1 MTVRGTAIKAALSQY
16 DSILTSLEE
25 MAAAGSST
33 SARANGLHERF
44 EKGRIVLGLLM
55 ASEVIEELECLN
67 KSLQKRT
74 ATIAGMRCS
83 IECVRSTLQLKRNE
97 ERFYQM
103 FDKAA
108 KMVNSLGIE
117 PIQIP
122 HQRWPPKRYAGGAS
136 QHTPKS
142 PEEHYRAEFYRV
154 LDSVDVQFQE
164 RFNQP
169 DLGVLQKLEE
179 ILLTEE
185 VDGIMSWCDFVVSTQ
200 EDVFIQRIQ
209 RDEGLMET
217 MKCKVNMFYFHVYMD
232 KYLAV
237 S

>member
-1 MTVRGTAIKAALSQY
+1 
-16 DSILTSLEE
+16 
-25 MAAAGSST
+25 
-33 SARANGLHERF
+33 
-44 EKGRIVLGLLM
+44 
-55 ASEVIEELECLN
+55 
-67 KSLQKRT
+67 
-74 ATIAGMRCS
+74 
-83 IECVRSTLQLKRNE
+83 
-97 ERFYQM
+97 
-103 FDKAA
+103 
-108 KMVNSLGIE
+108 MVNSLGIE

-217 MKCKVNMFYFHVYMD
+217 MKCKVGYTPATHRTSSVSAFREQSHGRLVSEYYRCHKCLFHRLPA
-232 KYLAV
+232 YLGFCVGYSGSATECYV
-237 S
+237 PSGGDHRSGCGLGGQVAPVRLLPTCMLRLHLIASVFSCWHIFIYHCI